1 MQQETIAALATPPG
15 RGGIGVIRISGE
27 KTEAV
32 LRRVIAGLPGK
43 PVPNRAYHGFVV
55 DGQNKIDECVTVFF
69 KAPHS
74 YTGEDLAEI
83 SVHANPFI
91 IEAVL
96 AAIIDPD
103 EGVRPALPGE
113 FTFRAFKNGK
123 IDLIQAEAVNELID
137 ANSRCFAAMTFASL
151 EGKLSHI
158 MGKIR
163 QDLIELGI
171 KIETR
176 IEFQEDQH
184 IGAIPMPA
192 EVGTAIQALQKVLE
206 NARFNDLFNRG
217 LKVAIVGRVNVGKSS
232 LFNALLM
239 QERAITSA
247 KPGTTR
253 DYLQEKLFIAGLP
266 VEITDGAGLNP
277 DTQDDI
283 EAQGI
288 RRSLEKISA
297 SDAVI
302 FMLDASAE
310 GGEADRQIFELIKN
324 KHRLLVANKIDIAD
338 PQVLENLKARFPEET
353 MVDISARENINIG
366 AVRSFLDTLVRGIKG
381 PEIELAVNQRQK
393 SLLERLLEILM
404 RLKEKIDCPLSPVEI
419 MAEEIRQALQVIGE
433 LTGQIAQEDILQGI
447 FSRFCIG
454 K

>member
-1 MQQETIAALATPPG
+1 
-15 RGGIGVIRISGE
+15 VIRVSGE
-27 KTEAV
+27 KTETV
-32 LRRVIAGLPGK
+32 LRRIIAGLPGQL
-43 PVPNRAYHGFVV
+43 VPNRAYHGFVTQ
-55 DGQNKIDECVTVFF
+55 GHEKIDECVTVFF

-96 AAIIDPD
+96 AAISDPV

-113 FTFRAFKNGK
+113 FTYRAFKNGK

-151 EGKLSHI
+151 EGKLSQMI
-158 MGKIR
+158 GKIR
-163 QDLIELGI
+163 QELVDLGI
-171 KIETR
+171 MIETR
-176 IEFQEDQH
+176 IEFQEDQQ
-184 IGAIPMPA
+184 IGPIPMRA
-192 EVGTAIQALQKVLE
+192 EVETAIQAVQKVLE
-206 NARFNDLFNRG
+206 NARFNDLINRG
-217 LKVAIVGRVNVGKSS
+217 LRVVIVGRVNVGKSS
-232 LFNALLM
+232 LFNTLLM

-253 DYLQEKLFIAGLP
+253 DYLQEKLFISGLP

-277 DTQDDI
+277 DTRDDI
-283 EAQGI
+283 EVQGI
-288 RRSLEKISA
+288 RRSLEKITA

-302 FMLDASAE
+302 FVLDASAA
-310 GGEADRQIFELIKN
+310 GGEADRQIFELIKD
-324 KHRLLVANKIDIAD
+324 KRRLLAVNKIDIAD
-338 PQVLENLKARFPEET
+338 PQVLENLEAQFPGEKKVE
-353 MVDISARENINIG
+353 ISVRENINIE
-366 AVRSFLDTLVRGIKG
+366 AIRAFLDTLVQGIKG
-381 PEIELAVNQRQK
+381 PEIELAVNRRQK
-393 SLLERLLEILM
+393 TLLERLLEILN
-404 RLKEKIDCPLSPVEI
+404 RLKEKIDCPSSPVEI

-433 LTGQIAQEDILQGI
+433 LTGRITQEDILQGI